1 MLEGQK
7 TNELVEKGSRFISGT
22 ERKLVRARNDK
33 GQYIGDD
40 DSTPD
45 INEAYEEVR
54 VKRKPGR
61 PKKS

>member
-1 MLEGQK
+1 MSWWK
-7 TNELVEKGSRFISGT
+7 KVVDFISGT

-61 PKKS
+61 QKKS